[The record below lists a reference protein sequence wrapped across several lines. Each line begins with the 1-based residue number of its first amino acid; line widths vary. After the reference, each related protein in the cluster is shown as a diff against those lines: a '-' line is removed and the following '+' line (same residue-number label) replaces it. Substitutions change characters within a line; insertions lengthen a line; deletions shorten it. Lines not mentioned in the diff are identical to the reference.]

1 MIQPQIAQPHRM
13 VMDRRKLL
21 VASLGAG
28 LALRFRGGATLA
40 QEATA
45 PAAPLAVP
53 ANAVA
58 WPKYNLNTASTE
70 QFMSIPGAGER
81 MTREFEEY
89 RPYTSIGQFRGEI
102 GKYVSPQEVAAF
114 EAYVFV
120 PVDPNQADTDTLQQL
135 PGVTAEVAD
144 ALIAGRPYDSPET
157 FLTAL
162 GQHAPAE
169 LVAAADTFLADAGP
183 IATWVKYNL
192 NTASSEQFQGIPG
205 AGERMTREFEEY
217 RPYTSIGQFRAEIGK
232 YVSPEDV
239 AAFERY
245 LFVPVAPG
253 EADPDTLQQ
262 LPGST
267 PRWHKPSARKARSPP
282 SSHSSRRW
290 TRRSR
295 PSWSPSPKRTWWP
308 HE

>member
-1 MIQPQIAQPHRM
+1 MNESRIEQPRRS
-13 VMDRRKLL
+13 VMSRRGLL

-28 LALRFRGGATLA
+28 LALRFGGSVVLA
-40 QEATA
+40 QEPVSSAD
-45 PAAPLAVP
+45 PQAVP

-58 WPKYNLNTASTE
+58 WPKYNLNTASSE

-102 GKYVSPQEVAAF
+102 GKYVSPEEVAAF

-144 ALIAGRPYDSPET
+144 ALIAGRPYDSAEN
-157 FLTAL
+157 FLSTL

-169 LVAAADTFLADAGP
+169 LVAAANTFLAEDAGP

-192 NTASSEQFQGIPG
+192 NTASTEQFQGIPG

-253 EADPDTLQQ
+253 EADPDTMQQ
-262 LPGST
+262 LPGVNADVAQTLSAEGPFATIESFLAALDTTIT
-267 PRWHKPSARKARSPP
+267 PELAAFAKAYVVGA
-282 SSHSSRRW
+282 
-290 TRRSR
+290 
-295 PSWSPSPKRTWWP
+295 
-308 HE
+308 

>member
-1 MIQPQIAQPHRM
+1 MNEPRIEQSHRS
-13 VMDRRKLL
+13 VMSRRRLL

-28 LALRFRGGATLA
+28 LALRFGGSVVLA
-40 QEATA
+40 QEPVSSAD
-45 PAAPLAVP
+45 PQAVP

-58 WPKYNLNTASTE
+58 WPKYNLNTASSE

-102 GKYVSPQEVAAF
+102 GKYVSPEDVAAF

-120 PVDPNQADTDTLQQL
+120 PVDPNQADTDTFQRL

-144 ALIAGRPYDSPET
+144 ALIAGRPYDSSQT

-162 GQHAPAE
+162 GQHASAE
-169 LVAAADTFLADAGP
+169 LVAAADTFLANAGP

-217 RPYTSIGQFRAEIGK
+217 RPYTSIGQFRAEVGK

-245 LFVPVAPG
+245 LFVPVDPSQG
-253 EADPDTLQQ
+253 DPDTMQQ
-262 LPGST
+262 LPGVNADVAQT
-267 PRWHKPSARKARSPP
+267 LADAGPYRSEE
-282 SSHSSRRW
+282 H
-290 TRRSR
+290 
-295 PSWSPSPKRTWWP
+295 
-308 HE
+308 

>member
-1 MIQPQIAQPHRM
+1 MNQPQIAQPHRI
-13 VMDRRKLL
+13 VMGRRKLL

-28 LALRFRGGATLA
+28 LALRFGGRVTLA

-45 PAAPLAVP
+45 PAEPLAVP
-53 ANAVA
+53 TNAVA

-70 QFMSIPGAGER
+70 QFLSIPGAGER
-81 MTREFEEY
+81 MTREFQEY

-217 RPYTSIGQFRAEIGK
+217 RPYTSIGQFRAEVGK
-232 YVSPEDV
+232 YVSPEEV

-253 EADPDTLQQ
+253 ETDPDTLQQ
-262 LPGST
+262 LPGVNADVAQTLDEEGPFATIESFLAALET
-267 PRWHKPSARKARSPP
+267 TIAPELVAFAKAYVVAA
-282 SSHSSRRW
+282 
-290 TRRSR
+290 
-295 PSWSPSPKRTWWP
+295 
-308 HE
+308 

>member
-1 MIQPQIAQPHRM
+1 MMNQPI
-13 VMDRRKLL
+13 VMSRREVL

-28 LALRFRGGATLA
+28 LALRLGGSAVLA
-40 QEATA
+40 QES
-45 PAAPLAVP
+45 AAAAETIAVP
-53 ANAVA
+53 DNAVA

-102 GKYVSPQEVAAF
+102 GKYVSPEEVAAF

-120 PVDPNQADTDTLQQL
+120 PVDPNQADTDSLQQL

-144 ALIAGRPYDSPET
+144 ALIAGRPYDSAEN
-157 FLTAL
+157 FLSAL

-169 LVAAADTFLADAGP
+169 LVAAANTFLAEDAGP
-183 IATWVKYNL
+183 SATWVKYNL
-192 NTASSEQFQGIPG
+192 NTASTEQFQGIPG

-232 YVSPEDV
+232 YVSPEEV

-245 LFVPVAPG
+245 LFVPVDPSQV
-253 EADPDTLQQ
+253 DPDTMQQ
-262 LPGST
+262 LPGVNANVAQT
-267 PRWHKPSARKARSPP
+267 LSAEGPF
-282 SSHSSRRW
+282 
-290 TRRSR
+290 
-295 PSWSPSPKRTWWP
+295 
-308 HE
+308 

>member
-1 MIQPQIAQPHRM
+1 MIEPRIEQRHRI
-13 VMDRRKLL
+13 VMGRRELL
-21 VASLGAG
+21 VASLGAS
-28 LALRFRGGATLA
+28 LALRLGGSVALA
-40 QEATA
+40 QEAIA
-45 PAAPLAVP
+45 SPEPMAVP

-58 WPKYNLNTASTE
+58 WPKYNLNTASSE
-70 QFMSIPGAGER
+70 QFKSIPGAGDR
-81 MTREFEEY
+81 FTREFEEY

-102 GKYVSPQEVAAF
+102 GKYVSPEEVAAF

-120 PVDPNQADTDTLQQL
+120 PVDPNQADTDTFQQL

-144 ALIAGRPYDSPET
+144 ALIAGRPYDSSQT
-157 FLTAL
+157 FLTTL

-169 LVAAADTFLADAGP
+169 LVAAAGTFLAADAGP

-192 NTASSEQFQGIPG
+192 NTATSEQFMGIPG
-205 AGERMTREFEEY
+205 AGDRFTREFEEY

-232 YVSPEDV
+232 YVSPDDV

-262 LPGST
+262 LPGVNADVAQTLDAKGPFDSVEAFLAAMQT
-267 PRWHKPSARKARSPP
+267 AIAPELAAFAKAYVVAA
-282 SSHSSRRW
+282 
-290 TRRSR
+290 
-295 PSWSPSPKRTWWP
+295 
-308 HE
+308 